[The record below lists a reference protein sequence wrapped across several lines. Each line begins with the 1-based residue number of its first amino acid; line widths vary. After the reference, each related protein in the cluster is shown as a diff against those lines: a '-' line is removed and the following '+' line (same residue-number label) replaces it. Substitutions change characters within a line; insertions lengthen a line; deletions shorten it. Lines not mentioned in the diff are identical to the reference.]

1 MCGRWQWRW
10 LLIHLI
16 IETFFEASAGRAIGL
31 LCNLH
36 SFLAITDDSSRQ
48 ASEPAQMSQ
57 IESCTEHLTCLCKC
71 CQVR

>member
-1 MCGRWQWRW
+1 MFGRCMWRW

-16 IETFFEASAGRAIGL
+16 NETLFEASAGRATGL

-36 SFLAITDDSSRQ
+36 SFLAVTDDSSSQ
-48 ASEPAQMSQ
+48 ASEPAQLSQ
-57 IESCTEHLTCLCKC
+57 IESCTEHLNCLCKC